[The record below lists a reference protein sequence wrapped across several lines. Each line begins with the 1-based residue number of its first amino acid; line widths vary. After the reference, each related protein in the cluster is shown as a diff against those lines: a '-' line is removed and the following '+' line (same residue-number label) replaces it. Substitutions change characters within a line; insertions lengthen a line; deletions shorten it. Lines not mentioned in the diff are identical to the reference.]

1 MIREAKIQSEH
12 NRSQGA
18 GCGGRETAK
27 CDSILPSDNCSLTTV
42 PAIEMEGVWFSYD
55 GTPILEDINFTLKQG
70 DFLGMIGPNGGGKT
84 TLLKLLLGILKP
96 DRGVIRVLGNPP
108 HKARRRVGYVPQNT
122 DFNNT
127 FPVSVMDVAL
137 MGRLTR
143 SRMGKR
149 FSSQDRPAAEEALRK
164 VGMWDRKNTPI
175 GKLSGGQRQRV
186 LIARALVTEPA
197 MLFLDEPTAKVD
209 PEFENNIYDFLKELN
224 RRTTIVT
231 ITHDVGVLSRYVK
244 SVACVNRTLVYH
256 EEAQITHEML
266 DMAYQCPVD
275 LIAHGIPHRV
285 LPHHD
290 DN

>member
-1 MIREAKIQSEH
+1 MS
-12 NRSQGA
+12 N
-18 GCGGRETAK
+18 
-27 CDSILPSDNCSLTTV
+27 PMTTI
-42 PAIEMEGVWFSYD
+42 PAIEMDGVWFSYN
-55 GTPILEDINFTLKQG
+55 GTPVLEDIRFTLRQG

-96 DRGVIRVLGNPP
+96 DKGVIRVLGDPP

-143 SRMGKR
+143 SRMGKG
-149 FSSQDRPAAEEALRK
+149 FSSQDRPVAEEALRK
-164 VGMWDRKNTPI
+164 VGMWDKRDERI

-186 LIARALVTEPA
+186 LIARALVAEPE

-209 PEFENNIYDFLKELN
+209 PEFESNIYDFLKELN
-224 RRTTIVT
+224 RHATILT
-231 ITHDVGVLSRYVK
+231 ITHDVGVISRYVK
-244 SVACVNRTLVYH
+244 SVACVNRTLIYH

-266 DMAYQCPVD
+266 DMAYECPVD

-290 DN
+290 

>member
-1 MIREAKIQSEH
+1 MT
-12 NRSQGA
+12 
-18 GCGGRETAK
+18 TA
-27 CDSILPSDNCSLTTV
+27 

-96 DRGVIRVLGNPP
+96 DRGLIRVLGNPP

-209 PEFENNIYDFLKELN
+209 PEFENSIYDFLKELN
-224 RRTTIVT
+224 RQTTIVT
-231 ITHDVGVLSRYVK
+231 ITHDVGVISRYVK
-244 SVACVNRTLVYH
+244 SVACVNRTLIYH